1 MAENALEV
9 MLGRRRRACTEILE
23 QNEDVSGFMAALLE
37 HLVDYAAE
45 EGIHIK
51 QIRLDRPF
59 VTNDGRIIAQ
69 IQKAPSR

>member
-9 MLGRRRRACTEILE
+9 MLGRRRRAVTDILE
-23 QNEDVSGFMAALLE
+23 QNEDVSGFIAALLD
-37 HLVDYAAE
+37 HLVEYAGQ

-59 VTNDGRIIAQ
+59 VTNDGRIVAQ
-69 IQKAPSR
+69 ILKAPRA